1 MGSRGETS
9 GVGRVYVAIVL
20 ASDIGECNP
29 VPVGWNAEWWNTS
42 EVQDEGD
49 DSGVGIVKLL
59 LDIEWWGGGCGEG
72 DESNNGGV
80 AVE

>member
-1 MGSRGETS
+1 M
-9 GVGRVYVAIVL
+9 
-20 ASDIGECNP
+20 
-29 VPVGWNAEWWNTS
+29 PVGWNAEWWNTS

>member
-1 MGSRGETS
+1 M
-9 GVGRVYVAIVL
+9 
-20 ASDIGECNP
+20 
-29 VPVGWNAEWWNTS
+29 VGWKAEWNTS